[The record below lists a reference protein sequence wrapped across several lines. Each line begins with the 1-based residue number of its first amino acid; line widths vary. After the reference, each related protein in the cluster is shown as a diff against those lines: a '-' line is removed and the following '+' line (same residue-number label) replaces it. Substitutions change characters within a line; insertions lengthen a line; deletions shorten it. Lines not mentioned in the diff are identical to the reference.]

1 MIGTSTVEYI
11 FIRICILFL
20 HNVVP
25 VSVSYSILLLMNPF
39 FHMSF
44 CLEHTPCAIHIWL
57 ITEAVFFRYFY
68 HATELQRDYSEL
80 ATQIRWL
87 MVSEAD
93 CIKRDN
99 VKDFIRWA
107 FFGPACVRG
116 QDRQNE
122 EEIEAYTAETE
133 KLIGRKLSPGW
144 VNVKGLGQLL
154 NEADSSHRS
163 LLWYTCVF
171 LVDTIMHCKML
182 YNGFHFHRSILSRFF
197 TIFPFRPLTILTAYR
212 SPVRHLTY
220 WHRQHTSKK
229 RLPVLFIHGI
239 GIGLYPYT
247 NFLGDLNRKLE
258 TGASNEGEVGIIA
271 LEIMPVSFR
280 ITHPAL
286 EKDVMLCEIMEI
298 MRYHGWS
305 RFVLVSHSYGSII
318 AAHLLKSDRFTQFI
332 GPTVFID
339 PISFL
344 LHLPDVAYNFIARR
358 PVRANEYQ
366 LWYFASK
373 DVGVAHTL
381 ARRFCWIDN
390 IIWKEDL
397 GIKSER
403 NQEQGR
409 NVTVVL
415 SGKDLIV
422 DAETVALYLMGSS
435 SEARTSEKEV
445 TQAWKNRSWIGHGL
459 ELLWYEHLDHAQVF
473 DSEDTRRPIIR
484 TISVYSERG

>member
-1 MIGTSTVEYI
+1 
-11 FIRICILFL
+11 
-20 HNVVP
+20 
-25 VSVSYSILLLMNPF
+25 
-39 FHMSF
+39 
-44 CLEHTPCAIHIWL
+44 
-57 ITEAVFFRYFY
+57 
-68 HATELQRDYSEL
+68 
-80 ATQIRWL
+80 
-87 MVSEAD
+87 
-93 CIKRDN
+93 
-99 VKDFIRWA
+99 
-107 FFGPACVRG
+107 
-116 QDRQNE
+116 
-122 EEIEAYTAETE
+122 
-133 KLIGRKLSPGW
+133 
-144 VNVKGLGQLL
+144 
-154 NEADSSHRS
+154 
-163 LLWYTCVF
+163 
-171 LVDTIMHCKML
+171 
-182 YNGFHFHRSILSRFF
+182 
-197 TIFPFRPLTILTAYR
+197 
-212 SPVRHLTY
+212 VRHLTY
-220 WHRQHTSKK
+220 WHRRHTSKE

-258 TGASNEGEVGIIA
+258 TGASNDGEVGIIA
-271 LEIMPVSFR
+271 LEIMPVSSR

-344 LHLPDVAYNFIARR
+344 LHMPDVAYNFIARR

-373 DVGVAHTL
+373 DVGIAHTL
-381 ARRFCWIDN
+381 ARRFSWIDN

-435 SEARTSEKEV
+435 SETRTSEKEV
-445 TQAWKNRSWIGHGL
+445 TQSWKNRSWIGHGL